1 MKFAWTTLRVSDLD
15 RSIAFYSDVL
25 SLAPMAR
32 MGTDAHRVVMFG
44 RDGETKVELIWEA
57 SPLPDAVGG
66 GVSLG
71 FIPDDLDAFMAR
83 LDGLG
88 IPPWGPCPLPRISAF
103 SSSATRT
110 ATPSSSWSSDNKNQ
124 TEEN

>member
-25 SLAPMAR
+25 GLSPMES

-44 RDGETKVELIWEA
+44 PNGVTKVELVWEA
-57 SPLPDAVGG
+57 APLPDAVGG

-71 FIPDDLDAFMAR
+71 FIPEDLDTFMAR
-83 LDGLG
+83 LAERG
-88 IPPWGPCPLPRISAF
+88 IPAAGPVS
-103 SSSATRT
+103 
-110 ATPSSSWSSDNKNQ
+110 PSPDIRFFFIRDPDGYTIQ
-124 TEEN
+124 LVEQR

>member
-25 SLAPMAR
+25 GLAPMAR

-44 RDGETKVELIWEA
+44 LDGETKVELIWEA

-88 IPPWGPCPLPRISAF
+88 IPAVGPVS
-103 SSSATRT
+103 
-110 ATPSSSWSSDNKNQ
+110 PSPDIRFFFIRDPDGYTIQ
-124 TEEN
+124 LVEQR